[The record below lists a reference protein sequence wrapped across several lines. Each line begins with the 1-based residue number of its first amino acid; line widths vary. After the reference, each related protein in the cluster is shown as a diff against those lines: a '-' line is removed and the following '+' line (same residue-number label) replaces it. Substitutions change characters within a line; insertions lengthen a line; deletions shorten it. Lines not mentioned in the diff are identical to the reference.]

1 MKAYRCILS
10 THDFFFY
17 VSKELKVGVPSDI
30 ISNTALL
37 YAFNTH
43 ISEVQRVVAGNV
55 PHYREDMEKFPI
67 YSTPAHLFNK
77 DVVISGGDI
86 REWNGVSRD
95 QKRLTYNAV
104 HTVTHTTESKK
115 TVPSM
120 GHYLKYLPLTPFECF
135 IIGGRS
141 SSVIRLGKK
150 LSPVRVDYQPLE
162 DLEIIRNKVF
172 KPSHPV
178 NSKDLP
184 ESTETLEC
192 SIEVIPPVPI
202 YRYARLKGDYLKGKV
217 QGRVYRIALPN
228 LDVYKTLSV
237 DLS

>member
-10 THDFFFY
+10 THDFFSY

-43 ISEVQRVVAGNV
+43 ISDVQRTVSGDV
-55 PHYREDMEKFPI
+55 PHYKEDMEKFPI
-67 YSTPAHLFNK
+67 YSTPARLVDK
-77 DVVISGGDI
+77 DIVINDGKVKKWD
-86 REWNGVSRD
+86 GVSRE

-104 HTVTHTTESKK
+104 HTVTHTTESTKA
-115 TVPSM
+115 VPSM
-120 GHYLKYLPLTPFECF
+120 GHYLKYLPMTPFECF
-135 IIGGRS
+135 VIGGRS

-150 LSPVRVDYQPLE
+150 LSPVRVEYQPLD
-162 DLEIIRNKVF
+162 DLRIIRNKTF
-172 KPSHPV
+172 NPSHPV

-184 ESTETLEC
+184 ETTKTLEC

-202 YRYARLKGDYLKGKV
+202 YRHSKLKGDYLEGNVKGKT
-217 QGRVYRIALPN
+217 YHIALPDN
-228 LDVYKTLSV
+228 DIYQSISM